1 MMNNSSGKV
10 ESGREQLVLE
20 EGDKK
25 GLGRGGGGGGGREL
39 QLQLQLQKKK
49 GWSRKPKGAMNG

>member
-20 EGDKK
+20 EGEKK
-25 GLGRGGGGGGGREL
+25 GLGRGGGGGREL